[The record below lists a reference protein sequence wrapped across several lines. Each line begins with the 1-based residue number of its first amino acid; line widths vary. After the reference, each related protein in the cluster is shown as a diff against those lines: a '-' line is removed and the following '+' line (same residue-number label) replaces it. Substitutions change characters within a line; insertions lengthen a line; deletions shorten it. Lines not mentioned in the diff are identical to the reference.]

1 MLVALVVNDVIKCQV
16 QWARKAMNVKQSRKI
31 RSIVGFAILLM
42 LCFPQLS
49 LAQADDGYFSETG
62 HRIDD
67 RFLEYFEENGGL
79 AIFGYPITES
89 FIDQGL
95 LVQYFQKARLEWHPN
110 NPDPY
115 KIQLGLLGDELKYR
129 RPPIPE
135 PSPRSRRRVYFP
147 QTGHTV
153 AYTFLDFFKEN
164 GQVDIFGY
172 PISEMYFEDGKVV
185 QYFQRLKLE
194 WSPEDP
200 TSMIY
205 VGNLGELYLSIYRSR
220 IPSEALRP
228 LEARPETGTFQQ
240 VRSLRAVISLRY
252 SVMSQKSSQIVSVL
266 VTDNNDD
273 PIQDAT
279 VDIHLETPTGDIL
292 PNSQQSSR
300 TDDRGFVQASIPVNE
315 GKTGT
320 QVIVQAR
327 VSYNELETTAQ
338 NVFLLWW

>member
-1 MLVALVVNDVIKCQV
+1 
-16 QWARKAMNVKQSRKI
+16 MNVKQSRKI
-31 RSIVGFAILLM
+31 RGIVALAILLM
-42 LCFPQLS
+42 LCIPQPS
-49 LAQADDGYFSETG
+49 LAQTRDDYFDETG
-62 HRIDD
+62 HRIGEK
-67 RFLEYFEENGGL
+67 FLDYFYDNGGL
-79 AIFGYPITES
+79 AIFGYPITEP

-95 LVQYFQKARLEWHPN
+95 LVQYFQKARLEWHPH

-129 RPPIPE
+129 RPRIPE

-153 AYTFLDFFKEN
+153 AYTFLDFFRAN
-164 GQVDIFGY
+164 GQIDIFGY

-205 VGNLGELYLSIYRSR
+205 VGNLGELYLSIHRNR

-228 LEARPETGTFQQ
+228 LEARPQTSPRI
-240 VRSLRAVISLRY
+240 RSLRAVISLRY
-252 SVMSQKSSQIVSVL
+252 SVMSQKSSQTVSVL
-266 VTDNNDD
+266 VTDNNGD
-273 PIQDAT
+273 PIPNAT
-279 VDIHLETPTGDIL
+279 VNIHLETPTGDML
-292 PNSQQSSR
+292 PNSQQSSI
-300 TDDRGFVQASIPVNE
+300 TDERGFVQASIPVNE

-320 QVIVQAR
+320 QIIVQAQVR
-327 VSYNELETTAQ
+327 YGELETTAQ